1 MTRRAAAVLAALVTA
16 GAAGLLADDWR
27 PVRDDPRPNVVIV
40 LTDDQT
46 ADSLEA
52 MPYLSSRREDS
63 ADHWVDLRNAIVST
77 PMCCPSRASLLTG
90 RYAHNT
96 GVVTNL
102 DGGLLDEASTL
113 AVWLDDAGY
122 ETALVGKYLNGYP
135 FGRGPYVP
143 PGWDRWVA
151 KMQGGPDSVYY
162 RYTLAEQDLPVAHGS
177 APGDYLT
184 DVLADRAATFV
195 QEALPDRP
203 FFLLFAP
210 TAPHYP
216 WTPAPRHLEAVQ
228 SFSAKAPG
236 SLNEADV
243 SDKPEWV
250 RSLPPLSDPQL
261 RRLERQRGRERAAL
275 LAVDESI
282 RRIVDAL
289 RERGELDET
298 VIFFLTDNGVAFGE
312 HRWRARRR
320 RSWCVSRAS
329 PRARSSPSCR
339 SWTSRRRSRT
349 SPAWSRLPPQTAIA
363 CWRSSRTPTS
373 DRVTPPSWNGSE
385 ATASRSGARFAR
397 PASSTSNTGPESA
410 SYTTC
415 PPIPSSSRTAPAIR
429 RSRT

>member
-1 MTRRAAAVLAALVTA
+1 
-16 GAAGLLADDWR
+16 
-27 PVRDDPRPNVVIV
+27 
-40 LTDDQT
+40 
-46 ADSLEA
+46 
-52 MPYLSSRREDS
+52 
-63 ADHWVDLRNAIVST
+63 
-77 PMCCPSRASLLTG
+77 
-90 RYAHNT
+90 
-96 GVVTNL
+96 
-102 DGGLLDEASTL
+102 
-113 AVWLDDAGY
+113 
-122 ETALVGKYLNGYP
+122 
-135 FGRGPYVP
+135 VP

-312 HRWRARRR
+312 HRWILKACPYAACTQTPFLVRLPGVASREELAVVSLVDVAPTIADLAGVVPSPPADGDSLLALLEDSDERSRDAAFMEWVGGNGVPQWRAVRTTGFLYVEYGTGERELYDLSADPFELENRAGDPAFAHVARRL
-320 RSWCVSRAS
+320 S
-329 PRARSSPSCR
+329 
-339 SWTSRRRSRT
+339 
-349 SPAWSRLPPQTAIA
+349 LLLGHLG
-363 CWRSSRTPTS
+363 
-373 DRVTPPSWNGSE
+373 DR
-385 ATASRSGARFAR
+385 
-397 PASSTSNTGPESA
+397 
-410 SYTTC
+410 
-415 PPIPSSSRTAPAIR
+415 
-429 RSRT
+429 